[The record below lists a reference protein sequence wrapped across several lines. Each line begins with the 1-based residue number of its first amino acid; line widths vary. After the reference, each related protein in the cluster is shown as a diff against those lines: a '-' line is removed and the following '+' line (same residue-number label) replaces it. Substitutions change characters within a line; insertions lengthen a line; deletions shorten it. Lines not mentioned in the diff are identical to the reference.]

1 MPPKKRQPKREAGA
15 KQIVNVSV
23 KVGGE
28 AKKPKR
34 KRAKRAKKV
43 KASGDIAQPGAT
55 GVEYLGLK
63 TIPPPSYPLLPPATY
78 ELPKQFQAL
87 PPPPQI
93 AGLIEDV
100 KKERQNLLEDIQ
112 REVKSTAIKEVQR
125 AQGAEQRAELERAGF
140 QEPVPLPKLLD
151 KAQEP
156 IQTFEDIKKG
166 EPVVQEPEEEQALP
180 FQGEAFLGIE
190 EIKRKGRKQ
199 GIKNRPKEQIEAERK
214 AKEEQKL
221 QKKMDKA
228 LKQYSK
234 KSSPQRKS
242 KIPTLDIEQQR
253 IIPIQTQ
260 REFNLIP
267 NLATMPTGL
276 PF

>member
-1 MPPKKRQPKREAGA
+1 MPPKRQPKREAGA

-23 KVGGE
+23 KVGGD

-34 KRAKRAKKV
+34 KRAKRVKRV
-43 KASGDIAQPGAT
+43 KAGEKGDIAQSGAT
-55 GVEYLGLK
+55 GVEYLGVK

-156 IQTFEDIKKG
+156 IQTFD
-166 EPVVQEPEEEQALP
+166 
-180 FQGEAFLGIE
+180 
-190 EIKRKGRKQ
+190 EIKRGGEVLPFEEEVVEFPTSSRVKELLPSGRKK
-199 GIKNRPKEQIEAERK
+199 GSKNRPKEEIQAEKQAKQEA
-214 AKEEQKL
+214 KL
-221 QKKMDKA
+221 QREMKK
-228 LKQYSK
+228 
-234 KSSPQRKS
+234 KS
-242 KIPTLDIEQQR
+242 KIPTLDIESQP
-253 IIPIQTQ
+253 IIPTSQQ
-260 REFNLIP
+260 KEFNLV
-267 NLATMPTGL
+267 
-276 PF
+276 